1 MAPLVENGGYTRVV
15 FSNDV
20 FIEAESIV
28 ELLDTKGGDFDMVCG
43 LDLAYWGYEFGSDF
57 TSQADLQISDQTI

>member
-1 MAPLVENGGYTRVV
+1 VV